1 MSVRINL
8 LPIRA
13 AKRQSSAKQELF
25 ISAGLVFLTLIGV
38 YLWSGSLDSEIADV
52 QADVNRLNTDLAGLK
67 KDRARVQEFDKKNKV
82 LIGKRNAIRK
92 LQAQRSGPAKLLD
105 DLARVLTQENKV
117 WLTELK
123 EKNGK
128 MVLKGGA
135 MENVNISDFQ
145 LALRNNSPFFK
156 GLEKPEALQKVER
169 TETGGISH
177 LKWEIQCIADY
188 SAGGI

>member
-13 AKRQSSAKQELF
+13 AKRQSSAKQELY
-25 ISAGLVFLTLIGV
+25 ITAGLVLATLIGV
-38 YLWSGSLDSEIADV
+38 YLWSGSIDSEIAAV
-52 QADVNRLNTDLAGLK
+52 QADVNKLNTDLAGLK
-67 KDRARVQEFDKKNKV
+67 KDRARVQEFDKKNKT
-82 LIGKRNAIRK
+82 LIGKRDAIRK

-117 WLTELK
+117 WLTELR
-123 EKNGK
+123 EADGN
-128 MVLKGGA
+128 MTLLGGA

-145 LALRNNSPFFK
+145 LALRDNSPFFK
-156 GLEKPEALQKVER
+156 GLDRPEALVKVER
-169 TETGGISH
+169 AQTGGISH
-177 LKWEIQCIADY
+177 LKWEIRCTADY